1 MAAGMRAILCE
12 TPGTLRLVERPRPE
26 PRPGEVIVR
35 VRRMGVC
42 GTDLH
47 IFQGKHPYLEY
58 PRVMGHELSGEI
70 AAAGSGSGLA
80 EGTPVYVMPYLTC
93 GHCVACRQGKTNCC
107 TTLQCLGVHCDG
119 GMCDYLAMPAGL
131 VFPTDGLPLDQ
142 AALIEF
148 LAIGAHAARRAE
160 IKGGERTLVVGAG
173 PIGIATALFA
183 CARGA
188 QVTFLDPRADR
199 LAFCRDVLRL
209 GDGIAA
215 DEATRDRLAALTSND
230 FFDLVFDA
238 TGNTAAMEQ
247 SFGWV
252 AHGGTLVLVGVV
264 RTDIRFSDPDFHK
277 REMTLKGSRN
287 ATIEDFRE
295 VLAVIRRGTVQV
307 EKLITHRG
315 RLEDAPARFPEWI
328 RPETGVVKAM
338 IEL

>member
-1 MAAGMRAILCE
+1 MRAILCE
-12 TPGTLRLVERPRPE
+12 RPGTLRLVERPRPE
-26 PRPGEVIVR
+26 PRAGEVVVR
-35 VRRMGVC
+35 IRRMGVC

-47 IFQGKHPYLEY
+47 IFQGKHPYLDY
-58 PRVMGHELSGEI
+58 PRVMGHELLGEI
-70 AAAGSGSGLA
+70 AGAGRDASLA
-80 EGTPVYVMPYLTC
+80 EGTPVYLMPYLTC
-93 GHCVACRQGKTNCC
+93 GACIACRQGKTNCC

-119 GMCDYLAMPAGL
+119 GMCDYLAMPERL

-142 AALIEF
+142 AALVEF

-160 IKGGERTLVVGAG
+160 IRGGERALVVGAG

-183 CARGA
+183 KARGA
-188 QVTFLDPRADR
+188 EVAFLDPRADR
-199 LAFCRDVLRL
+199 LALCRDALGL
-209 GDGIAA
+209 GDGLPA
-215 DEATRDRLAALTSND
+215 DAGTAERLRDLTGGD

-238 TGNTAAMEQ
+238 TGNTGAMER

-277 REMTLKGSRN
+277 RELTLKGSRN
-287 ATIEDFRE
+287 ATVEDFRE
-295 VLAVIRRGTVQV
+295 VLAAIGSGGVPV
-307 EKLITHRG
+307 ERLITHRSG
-315 RLEDAPARFPEWI
+315 LEEAPARFPEWI